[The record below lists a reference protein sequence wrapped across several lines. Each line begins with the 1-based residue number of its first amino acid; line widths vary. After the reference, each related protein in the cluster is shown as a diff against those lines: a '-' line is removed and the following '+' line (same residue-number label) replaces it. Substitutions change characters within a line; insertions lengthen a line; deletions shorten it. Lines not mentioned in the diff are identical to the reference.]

1 MFFGIPAYM
10 FSFIATADAS
20 AVDISSIVVHSY
32 LLEASS
38 MICKD
43 PSCSDNASIS
53 FVLLE
58 LILVFLHS
66 LNYMCFVLDR

>member
-10 FSFIATADAS
+10 FSFIATASAG
-20 AVDISSIVVHSY
+20 AVDISFMVVRLH

-43 PSCSDNASIS
+43 SSHSDNTLIL

-58 LILVFLHS
+58 LVLVLFCS
-66 LNYMCFVLDR
+66 LNYTYFVLDR